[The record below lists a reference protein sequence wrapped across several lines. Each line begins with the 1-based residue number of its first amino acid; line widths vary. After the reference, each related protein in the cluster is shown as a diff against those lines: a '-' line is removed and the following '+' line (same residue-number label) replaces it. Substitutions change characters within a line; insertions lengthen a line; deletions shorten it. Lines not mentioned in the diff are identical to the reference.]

1 MMKVRDSG
9 GASTDLKS
17 DAPNEDGFNHLT
29 AGKKCNMTN
38 KMIAKT
44 LMQFFI
50 DGYDT
55 TGSQISMVLYYLAAY
70 PELQVNLCSSPQH
83 VSIISNCFWSVF

>member
-17 DAPNEDGFNHLT
+17 DAPNEDGFNHLM

-55 TGSQISMVLYYLAAY
+55 AIRYVDENCSEAR
-70 PELQVNLCSSPQH
+70 ELLTASEDEG
-83 VSIISNCFWSVF
+83 